1 MAKLFRPSNA
11 TGGDIFCAE
20 FCDRCEKDRRRDRPC
35 KILTRTLIYSV
46 DDPEYP
52 REWIYGEDGSPLCMA
67 FVLRG
72 SVPRKRGSRI
82 RDKRQGY
89 LSIKVGD
96 K

>member
-1 MAKLFRPSNA
+1 MAKLFRPSNG

-20 FCDRCEKDRRRDRPC
+20 FCDRCEKDRRQDRPC

-46 DDPEYP
+46 DEPEYP
-52 REWIYGEDGSPLCMA
+52 QEWIYGEDGSPLCTA

-82 RDKRQGY
+82 GDKRQGD